1 MPPQPQKHFHEWE
14 RDSFVGVT
22 HKQVETDSKVGER
35 KCSDAVKMSL
45 IVSFSLPLFP
55 CPLSAQSRRDAIADT
70 QKLSHLVPEFD
81 NFTHIVLPDRKT
93 KKVAK
98 FPLVHYI
105 LAAFLLAAVT
115 YCRISLPDVSP
126 PSFVTARRNRFRSSA
141 VFFPFPP
148 RRPKERSFFGRKG
161 EGRRGIE
168 GETSPSISAP
178 CFIRRLHRGERRS
191 SGLTGEK
198 NRGGETGKNAG

>member
-45 IVSFSLPLFP
+45 IVSFPLLLFLS
-55 CPLSAQSRRDAIADT
+55 LSAQSRRDAIADT

-81 NFTHIVLPDRKT
+81 NFKHIVLPDRKT

-126 PSFVTARRNRFRSSA
+126 PSSETARRNRFRSSA
-141 VFFPFPP
+141 VFLTFPP
-148 RRPKERSFFGRKG
+148 RRPKERSFLGERG
-161 EGRRGIE
+161 EGRGEGSRG
-168 GETSPSISAP
+168 
-178 CFIRRLHRGERRS
+178 RLRHQSVPHVLFGCCTVGRGEWVDRR
-191 SGLTGEK
+191 K
-198 NRGGETGKNAG
+198 KDRGGETEKNAG